1 VTVWVLVQ
9 DHHMSP
15 APSDVD
21 LLLATIDKQLPAEWP
36 QRGGWPNEIEAAL
49 LDAVLSI
56 RSRYG
61 KKPTT
66 GVRGAVGRYREHR
79 GTQLDDLT
87 ALAAMKPVELQTVLR
102 NRQKTGRVTKAE
114 AIVNAAGALSAIGV
128 VHAADLDPTSELHLS
143 TYCSVRGLGPVT
155 WRYFTL
161 LLGTPGVKADTW
173 IIRFV
178 AAALSRRVSSAQ
190 AEELVGA
197 AADTLGVSRTVLD
210 HAIWRSMSA

>member
-1 VTVWVLVQ
+1 
-9 DHHMSP
+9 MSP
-15 APSDVD
+15 AQSDVY
-21 LLLATIDKQLPAEWP
+21 LVLAAIDKRLPAEWP
-36 QRGGWPNEIEAAL
+36 RRGGWPGQIEAAL

-79 GTQLDDLT
+79 GAPLDDLT
-87 ALAAMKPVELQTVLR
+87 VLAAIEPAELQTVLR

-114 AIVNAAGALSAIGV
+114 AIVSAAAALSAIGV
-128 VHAADLDPTSELHLS
+128 THAADLDPTSALHKG

-155 WRYFTL
+155 WRYFTM

-178 AAALSRRVSSAQ
+178 SDALSRQVSSAE
-190 AEELVGA
+190 AEELIGA
-197 AADTLGVSRTVLD
+197 VADALGVDRTSLD
-210 HAIWRSMSA
+210 HAIWRVMSA

>member
-1 VTVWVLVQ
+1 MAPAQSDIDLVLAVT
-9 DHHMSP
+9 
-15 APSDVD
+15 
-21 LLLATIDKQLPAEWP
+21 DKKLPTEWP
-36 QRGGWPNEIEAAL
+36 QWGGGWPNEVEAAL

-79 GTQLDDLT
+79 GASLDDLA
-87 ALAAMKPVELQTVLR
+87 ALATIEPAELQTVLR

-114 AIVNAAGALSAIGV
+114 AIVNAATALNAVGV
-128 VHAADLDPTSELHLS
+128 VHAADLDPMSELHRF
-143 TYCSVRGLGPVT
+143 TYCSVRGLGSVT
-155 WRYFTL
+155 WRYFTM

-173 IIRFV
+173 IVRFV
-178 AAALSRRVSSAQ
+178 ADALSRQVSSAE

-197 AADTLGVSRTVLD
+197 AADALGVNRTVLD

>member
-1 VTVWVLVQ
+1 MAPVQSDLDLVL
-9 DHHMSP
+9 
-15 APSDVD
+15 AGI
-21 LLLATIDKQLPAEWP
+21 AKKLPAEWP
-36 QRGGWPNEIEAAL
+36 QWGGGWPNEIEAAL

-66 GVRGAVGRYREHR
+66 GVRGAVGRYRAHR
-79 GTQLDDLT
+79 GAPLDDLA
-87 ALAAMKPVELQTVLR
+87 ALATIEPAELQTVLR

-114 AIVNAAGALSAIGV
+114 AIVTAAAALSAVGV
-128 VHAADLDPTSELHLS
+128 VHAADLDPQSELHRS

-155 WRYFTL
+155 WRYFTM

-173 IIRFV
+173 IVRFV
-178 AAALSRRVSSAQ
+178 GDALSRQVSPAE
-190 AEELVGA
+190 AEELIGA
-197 AADTLGVSRTVLD
+197 AADELAVDRTALD

>member
-1 VTVWVLVQ
+1 MATAQSDIDLVLT
-9 DHHMSP
+9 
-15 APSDVD
+15 A
-21 LLLATIDKQLPAEWP
+21 IGKRLPAEWP
-36 QRGGWPNEIEAAL
+36 QWGGGWPNEIEAAL

-79 GTQLDDLT
+79 GAALDDLA
-87 ALAAMKPVELQTVLR
+87 ALAAIEPVELQTVLR

-114 AIVNAAGALSAIGV
+114 AIVNAAAAMAAIGV
-128 VHAADLDPTSELHLS
+128 VHAADLDPTSEVHRS

-155 WRYFTL
+155 WRYFTM

-173 IIRFV
+173 IVRFV
-178 AAALSRRVSSAQ
+178 ADALSRPASSAE

-197 AADTLGVSRTVLD
+197 AADAREVDRIALD